1 MLLEHAIQEGV
12 KMRYHSKVVDV
23 NSDTVAVTLDS
34 GERVYS
40 DVIIGADGCNSLVRT
55 TVAGEQVPETRE
67 RDVSL
72 NFTIPTA
79 VMRAHEDLRSLTT
92 HSDVRPLSSI
102 NMFC

>member
-1 MLLEHAIQEGV
+1 MLLEHAIEEGV
-12 KMRYHSKVVDV
+12 KMRYHSKVIDV

-67 RDVSL
+67 KDVSL
-72 NFTIPTA
+72 NFTIPTE
-79 VMRAHEDLRSLTT
+79 VMKAHDDLRPLTT
-92 HSDVRPLSSI
+92 NSDVRPLTSTD
-102 NMFC
+102 MFC